1 MLNEKRAYC
10 RGWSSDPLL
19 NCIAGS
25 GTGLLSKSV
34 QWHKCQMRV
43 ASVADVSENIG
54 LTIRFRRTSH
64 MKLSGPWEGHGN
76 SILSHAAPFLLRRR
90 LCPWRT
96 CQLPGLIAPHLPC
109 HKSPTITKIRQR
121 GFFDLF
127 RAKTQP
133 ELSRPGSLRMK
144 PQKTRTTVP

>member
-1 MLNEKRAYC
+1 MKNGLIVGAGAVIHSSIALQARVPAFFRNRLNSTNAKCVLRRSLTC
-10 RGWSSDPLL
+10 QKTS
-19 NCIAGS
+19 GS
-25 GTGLLSKSV
+25 
-34 QWHKCQMRV
+34 
-43 ASVADVSENIG
+43 
-54 LTIRFRRTSH
+54 RFAFGDTSH
-64 MKLSGPWEGHGN
+64 MKLSGLWEGHGN

>member
-1 MLNEKRAYC
+1 MKNGLIVGAGAVIHSSIALQARVPAFFRNRLNGTNAKCVLRRSLTC
-10 RGWSSDPLL
+10 QKTS
-19 NCIAGS
+19 GS
-25 GTGLLSKSV
+25 
-34 QWHKCQMRV
+34 
-43 ASVADVSENIG
+43 
-54 LTIRFRRTSH
+54 RFAFGDTSH
-64 MKLSGPWEGHGN
+64 MKLSGLWEGHGN

-109 HKSPTITKIRQR
+109 HKSWHDNHENSSTRVLR
-121 GFFDLF
+121 FF